1 MNDDVKKLKKRL
13 RAVMFLTVLI
23 FCAAGGSVYA
33 WFTLSGMAS
42 TNVTPMGGSISN
54 GDATLL
60 ISSSKDGPFDKS
72 CDLVLDGNPDTL
84 KPLSTADLD
93 HFYRA
98 IAQNKDGIAV
108 LYEAA
113 DSQVDDDALHG
124 TVYLK
129 CENAPC
135 DVYFDAENLNVGSD
149 AQSLAA
155 MRLGIRITS
164 DSGTKTYLFRLD
176 ELGSVAGAQS
186 RATIPASSSVV
197 SSISSGGQ
205 AAYASDPS
213 TSISQYMAHKN
224 SSVYE
229 AGMSKLVLL
238 QADEVA
244 SVEYWLYLE
253 GCDEQCFNPVQNKDA
268 SLMLAFVGVDESQ
281 KGGAK

>member
-13 RAVMFLTVLI
+13 RAVIFLTVLI

-33 WFTLSGMAS
+33 WFTLSGMVS

-54 GDATLL
+54 GDASLL
-60 ISSSKDGPFDKS
+60 ISASRLGLFDKS
-72 CDLVLDGNPDTL
+72 CELVLEGNPDTL

-93 HFYRA
+93 HFYHA

-113 DSQVDDDALHG
+113 DSQVDEDALHG

-135 DVYFDAENLNVGSD
+135 DVYFDAQ
-149 AQSLAA
+149 ALAA

-164 DSGTKTYLFRLD
+164 NSGTNTYLFWLD
-176 ELGSVAGAQS
+176 ELGAVAGAQS
-186 RATIPASSSVV
+186 RATIPASSAVV

-205 AAYASDPS
+205 AAYVSDPS
-213 TSISQYMAHKN
+213 TSISQYMAYKN
-224 SSVYE
+224 SSDKYD
-229 AGMSKLVLL
+229 AGASVLVSLET
-238 QADEVA
+238 DEVA

-268 SLMLAFVGVDESQ
+268 GLMLAFVGVDESQ

>member
-1 MNDDVKKLKKRL
+1 MNDDEKKLKKRL
-13 RAVMFLTVLI
+13 RAVIFLTVLI

-98 IAQNKDGIAV
+98 VAQNKDGIAV

-135 DVYFDAENLNVGSD
+135 DVYFDAENLNVGND

-155 MRLGIRITS
+155 MRLGLRITS
-164 DSGTKTYLFRLD
+164 DSGTNTYLFRLD
-176 ELGSVAGAQS
+176 ELGSAAGAQS

-205 AAYASDPS
+205 AAYVSDPS

-268 SLMLAFVGVDESQ
+268 GLMLAFAGVDESQ

>member
-13 RAVMFLTVLI
+13 RAVIFLTVLI

-54 GDATLL
+54 GDASLL
-60 ISSSKDGPFDKS
+60 ISASRLGPFDKN
-72 CDLVLDGNPDTL
+72 CELVLDGNPDTL

-108 LYEAA
+108 LYE
-113 DSQVDDDALHG
+113 
-124 TVYLK
+124 
-129 CENAPC
+129 PC

-164 DSGTKTYLFRLD
+164 NSGTNTYLFLLD
-176 ELGSVAGAQS
+176 ELGAVAGAQS
-186 RATIPASSSVV
+186 RATIPASSAVV

-205 AAYASDPS
+205 ATYASDPS
-213 TSISQYMAHKN
+213 TSISQYMAYKN
-224 SSVYE
+224 SSDKYD
-229 AGMSKLVLL
+229 AGTSVLVSLET
-238 QADEVA
+238 DEVA

-268 SLMLAFVGVDESQ
+268 GLMLAFVGVDESQ

>member
-1 MNDDVKKLKKRL
+1 
-13 RAVMFLTVLI
+13 
-23 FCAAGGSVYA
+23 
-33 WFTLSGMAS
+33 MAS

-54 GDATLL
+54 GDASLL
-60 ISSSKDGPFDKS
+60 ISASRLGPFDKN
-72 CDLVLDGNPDTL
+72 CELVLDGNPDTL

-113 DSQVDDDALHG
+113 DSQVDEDALHG

-135 DVYFDAENLNVGSD
+135 NVYFDAENLNVGSD

-164 DSGTKTYLFRLD
+164 NSGTNTYLFLLD
-176 ELGSVAGAQS
+176 ELGAVAGAQS
-186 RATIPASSSVV
+186 RATIPASSAVV

-205 AAYASDPS
+205 AAYVSDPS
-213 TSISQYMAHKN
+213 TSISQYMAYKN
-224 SSVYE
+224 SSDKYD
-229 AGMSKLVLL
+229 AGASVLVSLET
-238 QADEVA
+238 DEVA

-268 SLMLAFVGVDESQ
+268 GLMLAFVGVDESQ

>member
-1 MNDDVKKLKKRL
+1 M
-13 RAVMFLTVLI
+13 
-23 FCAAGGSVYA
+23 VYA
-33 WFTLSGMAS
+33 VRNGCYECNTDGWF
-42 TNVTPMGGSISN
+42 SN
-54 GDATLL
+54 GDASLL
-60 ISSSKDGPFDKS
+60 ISASRLGQFDKN
-72 CDLVLDGNPDTL
+72 CELVLDGNPDTL

-113 DSQVDDDALHG
+113 DSQVDEDALHG

-149 AQSLAA
+149 AQALAA

-164 DSGTKTYLFRLD
+164 NSGTNTDLFFLD
-176 ELGSVAGAQS
+176 ELGAVAGAQS
-186 RATIPASSSVV
+186 RATIPASSVVV

-205 AAYASDPS
+205 AAYVSDPS
-213 TSISQYMAHKN
+213 TTISQYMSYKN
-224 SSVYE
+224 SSYKYD
-229 AGMSKLVLL
+229 AGASVLVSLET
-238 QADEVA
+238 DEVA

-268 SLMLAFVGVDESQ
+268 GLMLAFVGVDESQ

>member
-1 MNDDVKKLKKRL
+1 MDSDVKKIKKRL
-13 RAVMFLTVLI
+13 QIAVFLAALL

-60 ISSSKDGPFDKS
+60 ISASRSGPFEKS
-72 CDLVLDGNPDTL
+72 CELVLDGNPDTL
-84 KPLSTADLD
+84 KPLSTADLN

-98 IAQNKDGIAV
+98 IAQNRDGIAT

-113 DSQVDDDALHG
+113 DEQVNSDAMHG
-124 TVYLK
+124 TVYLT

-135 DVYFDAENLNVGSD
+135 DVYFDPENLAVGND
-149 AQSLAA
+149 TQALAA

-164 DSGTKTYLFRLD
+164 SAGTRTYLFQLD
-176 ELGSVAGAQS
+176 ELGSTAGAQS
-186 RATIPASSSVV
+186 RATIPSSSSVV

-205 AAYASDPS
+205 AVYVSDPS
-213 TSISQYMAHKN
+213 TTISQYMARKN
-224 SSVYE
+224 SADKYDAGASV
-229 AGMSKLVLL
+229 LVSL
-238 QADEVA
+238 QTDEIA

-253 GCDEQCFNPVQNKDA
+253 GCDEQCFNPVQNRASELSLAFAGVDA
-268 SLMLAFVGVDESQ
+268 SKE
-281 KGGAK
+281 

>member
-1 MNDDVKKLKKRL
+1 MESDVKKLKRRL
-13 RAVMFLTVLI
+13 RIAVFFVALLL
-23 FCAAGGSVYA
+23 CAAGGSVYA

-42 TNVTPMGGSISN
+42 TNVTPIGGSISN

-60 ISSSKDGPFDKS
+60 ISASQSGPFEKN
-72 CDLVLDGNPDTL
+72 CELVLEGNPDTL

-98 IAQNKDGIAV
+98 IAQNQNGIAV

-113 DSQVDDDALHG
+113 DDRVNEDALHG

-149 AQSLAA
+149 AQALAA
-155 MRLGIRITS
+155 MRLGLRITS
-164 DSGTKTYLFRLD
+164 TSGTSTYLFRLD
-176 ELGSVAGAQS
+176 ELGSTAGAQS
-186 RATIPASSSVV
+186 KATIPAVSSVV

-205 AAYASDPS
+205 ATYVSDPS
-213 TSISQYMAHKN
+213 TAISQYMAQKN
-224 SSVYE
+224 SSDKYD
-229 AGMSKLVLL
+229 AGASVLVSL
-238 QADEVA
+238 QTDEVA

-253 GCDEQCFNPVQNKDA
+253 GCDEQCFNPVQNRASELSLAFAGVDA
-268 SLMLAFVGVDESQ
+268 SKE
-281 KGGAK
+281 